1 MPTDTNCDW
10 TKKGAV
16 TPVKD
21 QGQCGSCW
29 AFSSTGALE
38 GQWFLKTGNLVPL
51 SEQQLVA
58 CNTANGGCN
67 GGWMATAFAY
77 IATNNGIN
85 TGASYPYT
93 SGKGVV
99 SRCLVAGV

>member
-1 MPTDTNCDW
+1 MNFMTQLYFSACRVSPNDTNCDW
-10 TKKGAV
+10 RIKGAV

-21 QGQCGSCW
+21 QAQCGSCW

-38 GQWFLKTGNLVPL
+38 GQWFLKTGNLVSL

-67 GGWMATAFAY
+67 GGWMPTAFSS
-77 IATNNGIN
+77 N
-85 TGASYPYT
+85 
-93 SGKGVV
+93 KW
-99 SRCLVAGV
+99 RH